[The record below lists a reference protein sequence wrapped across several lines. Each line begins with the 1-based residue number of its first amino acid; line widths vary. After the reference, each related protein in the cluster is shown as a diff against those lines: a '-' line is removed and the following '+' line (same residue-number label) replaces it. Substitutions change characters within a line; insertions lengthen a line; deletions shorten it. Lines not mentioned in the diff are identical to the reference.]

1 MNLVHRNSFPKL
13 SNFPQYFT
21 QLGKFRGET
30 NDEKHADPGKKNRNS
45 RKSLENS
52 RNLLEAF
59 LRSRK
64 EENLYRHCHMT
75 FKRLYTHKGLLVLV
89 DKASFS
95 KDFLSEFHR
104 RYRPSCHGD
113 IFGALLQISSL
124 PTMCP
129 LRCGALDMCSTARI
143 FRLKHNICMQR
154 ISMMLNPGRCGMGY
168 RGRGAW
174 VLRRLGPHTDNARS
188 T

>member
-1 MNLVHRNSFPKL
+1 LV
-13 SNFPQYFT
+13 
-21 QLGKFRGET
+21 E
-30 NDEKHADPGKKNRNS
+30 
-45 RKSLENS
+45 
-52 RNLLEAF
+52 
-59 LRSRK
+59 
-64 EENLYRHCHMT
+64 
-75 FKRLYTHKGLLVLV
+75 
-89 DKASFS
+89 KASFS
-95 KDFLSEFHR
+95 KDFRSEFHR

-174 VLRRLGPHTDNARS
+174 VLRRCGPHTNNARS
-188 T
+188 TWVFFSFSSPGHWQTTQKTHLTMWSWVRKDERVPNAIITLFLGQWQ